1 MAIVYILLVLI
12 LITLIYFIFNSQRP
26 TSASLDPKTIDTII
40 NVANEKLGDKS
51 DQISV
56 DLKNKK
62 DSIEKMVNQVLTELD
77 KSQNKL
83 ELAEKDRVGSFEG
96 LKTAIENNR
105 KITEQLSVT
114 TEGLK
119 KTLSNNQMRGAF
131 GEKVA
136 EDLLKQSGFVIG
148 VDYTKQE
155 SEGSGRPDFTLYLP
169 DKTKINIDSKFPYSA
184 VVKMSETEDNEQKKQ
199 YLKEFEKDIKDKINQ
214 VNTRDYIDPEKNTV
228 DFVIV
233 FIPNE
238 MIFSFIYEK
247 FPHIL
252 DEAFNK
258 KIILTGPFSFTAI
271 LRMVRQAYEN
281 FRFQKDIRGI
291 IAQIKVFGA
300 EYAKFSE
307 EFNKFGDRIN
317 SLQDQFVKVS
327 HTRSNKLQKVI
338 DRIQI
343 SQEND
348 EVLEIKEQN

>member
-1 MAIVYILLVLI
+1 MTIVYLLLVLI
-12 LITLIYFIFNSQRP
+12 LITLLIFIFVQKKPN
-26 TSASLDPKTIDTII
+26 TASLDPKTIDTII
-40 NVANEKLGDKS
+40 KIANEKLGDKTE
-51 DQISV
+51 QINI

-62 DSIEKMVNQVLTELD
+62 DAIEKMVQEVLSELD
-77 KSQNKL
+77 KSQSKL
-83 ELAEKDRVGSFEG
+83 EIAEKDRVGSFNG
-96 LKTAIENNR
+96 LREAIDNNR

-148 VDYTKQE
+148 TDYTKQE

-184 VVKMSETEDNEQKKQ
+184 IVKMSESEDNEQKKQ

-214 VNTRDYIDPEKNTV
+214 VSTRDYIDPEKNTV
-228 DFVIV
+228 DFVVV

-247 FPHIL
+247 FPNIL
-252 DEAFNK
+252 EEAFNK
-258 KIILTGPFSFTAI
+258 KIIFAGPFSFTAI

-291 IAQIKVFGA
+291 ITQIKVFGN
-300 EYAKFSE
+300 EYVKFSQ
-307 EFNKFGDRIN
+307 EFDKFGEKIN
-317 SLQDQFVKVS
+317 SLQDQFLKVS
-327 HTRSNKLQKVI
+327 QTRNNKLQKVI
-338 DRIQI
+338 DKI
-343 SQEND
+343 SISESEPLSLN
-348 EVLEIKEQN
+348 

>member
-1 MAIVYILLVLI
+1 MTIVYLLLVLI
-12 LITLIYFIFNSQRP
+12 LITLLIFIFVQKKPN
-26 TSASLDPKTIDTII
+26 TASLDPKTIDTII
-40 NVANEKLGDKS
+40 KIANEKLGDKTE
-51 DQISV
+51 QINI

-62 DSIEKMVNQVLTELD
+62 DAIEKMVQEVLSELD
-77 KSQNKL
+77 KSQSKL
-83 ELAEKDRVGSFEG
+83 EIAEKDRVGSFNG
-96 LKTAIENNR
+96 LREAIDNNR

-148 VDYTKQE
+148 TDYTKQE

-184 VVKMSETEDNEQKKQ
+184 IVKMSESEDNEQKKQ

-214 VNTRDYIDPEKNTV
+214 VSTRDYIDPEKNTV
-228 DFVIV
+228 DFVVV

-247 FPHIL
+247 FPNIL
-252 DEAFNK
+252 EEAFNK
-258 KIILTGPFSFTAI
+258 KIIFAGPFSFIAI

-281 FRFQKDIRGI
+281 FRFQKDIQGI
-291 IAQIKVFGA
+291 ITQIKVFGN
-300 EYAKFSE
+300 EYVKFSQ
-307 EFNKFGDRIN
+307 EFDKFGDKIN
-317 SLQDQFVKVS
+317 SLQDQFLKVS
-327 HTRSNKLQKVI
+327 QTRNNKLQKVI
-338 DRIQI
+338 DKI
-343 SQEND
+343 SVSESEPLSLN
-348 EVLEIKEQN
+348 